1 VRRGDGGAVMSGRRR
16 LGAVVLTA
24 ALAGSLAPL
33 GAQVAMPDAGQMS
46 GVPLP
51 APELPD
57 AAITVRVVRER
68 MGNNLPGQE
77 VALVTPDG
85 RVTGVT
91 DDQGRA
97 QFMAVP
103 AGASVTAEVT
113 VDGETIRSQPF
124 TVPSTG
130 GVRVA
135 LVAGA
140 ARAAAADAAA
150 RAAAAAE
157 PARPGTVVFGADTRV
172 ILEFQDDL
180 PTVFYLFSVV
190 NNARTPVDT
199 GRPLVLDLPAA
210 AESAS
215 LVSGPPA
222 MARMEDRRLTLTGPF
237 PPGAT
242 AFQVAYRLPL
252 TATLRIEQAWPAPVE
267 GALVAAEKVGGLAMT
282 SPQLTASR
290 EGESNGEVFVMGTA
304 GRLAEGQ
311 ALTLDFSGLPAPPT
325 WPRTVAIAAAALMGL
340 WAAWAVWRGRPDTGA
355 ARDALLKER
364 ERLLGAIAAI
374 DAERRA
380 RGADDPRAAAK
391 RERLVAAAEQVYAE
405 LDRLPGS
412 AQ

>member
-1 VRRGDGGAVMSGRRR
+1 MIGRRW
-16 LGAVVLTA
+16 LA
-24 ALAGSLAPL
+24 AAACAIACGMPVAAA
-33 GAQVAMPDAGQMS
+33 AQVAMPDATQMS

-51 APELPD
+51 GPELPD

-77 VALVTPDG
+77 VTLVTPDG
-85 RVTGVT
+85 RVSGVT

-97 QFMAVP
+97 QFLAVA
-103 AGASVTAEVT
+103 AGTEVTAEVT
-113 VDGETIRSQPF
+113 VDGETLRSQPF
-124 TVPSTG
+124 TVPAKG
-130 GVRVA
+130 GVRIA

-140 ARAAAADAAA
+140 ARAAAADSAARDAAA
-150 RAAAAAE
+150 KA
-157 PARPGTVVFGADTRV
+157 PAVPGTVVFGADTRV

-210 AESAS
+210 AEGAS
-215 LVSGPPA
+215 LVSGPASIAA
-222 MARMEDRRLTLTGPF
+222 MQDRRLTLTGPF

-252 TATLRIEQAWPAPVE
+252 TATMRIEQAWPAAVE
-267 GALVAAEKVGGLAMT
+267 GVLVAAEKAGGLT
-282 SPQLTASR
+282 LSSPQLTATR
-290 EGESNGEVFVMGTA
+290 DGESNGEVFVMGTA

-311 ALTLDFSGLPAPPT
+311 TLTLDFSGVPAPPT
-325 WPRTVAIAAAALMGL
+325 WPRTVALAAVAAMVG
-340 WAAWAVWRGRPDTGA
+340 WAAWAIWRGAPDADA
-355 ARDALLKER
+355 ARAALIGER
-364 ERLLGAIAAI
+364 DRLLGAIAAI

-380 RGADDPRAAAK
+380 RGGDDPRAAAK

-405 LDRLPGS
+405 LDRLPGGT
-412 AQ
+412 AA

>member
-1 VRRGDGGAVMSGRRR
+1 MNVGRMVVR
-16 LGAVVLTA
+16 VLL
-24 ALAGSLAPL
+24 ALAASSAAVAGVA
-33 GAQVAMPDAGQMS
+33 AQVAMPDAAQMS

-77 VALVTPDG
+77 VALETPDG

-91 DDQGRA
+91 DAEGRA
-97 QFMAVP
+97 QFMAVS

-113 VDGETIRSQPF
+113 VDGETVRSQPF
-124 TVPSTG
+124 TVPARG

-135 LVAGA
+135 LVVGV

-150 RAAAAAE
+150 REAAARE
-157 PARPGTVVFGADTRV
+157 PARPGSVVFGADTRV
-172 ILEFQDDL
+172 ILEFQDDR
-180 PTVFYLFSVV
+180 PTIFYLFSLV

-199 GRPLVLDLPAA
+199 GRPLVLDLPPD

-215 LVSGPPA
+215 LVSGPA
-222 MARMEDRRLTLTGPF
+222 AIARMEDRRLTLTGPF

-242 AFQVAYRLPL
+242 AFQIAYRLPL
-252 TATLRIEQAWPAPVE
+252 TERFTIHQAWPAAVE
-267 GALVAAEKVGGLAMT
+267 GVLVAAEKAGGLTMT
-282 SPQLTASR
+282 SAQLAASR

-311 ALTLDFSGLPAPPT
+311 ALTLDFRGVPAPPT
-325 WPRTVAIAAAALMGL
+325 WPRTVAIATASALALWALWAIWRGGPDPVAARAAL
-340 WAAWAVWRGRPDTGA
+340 VQ
-355 ARDALLKER
+355 ER

-380 RGADDPRAAAK
+380 RGGDDPRAAAK
-391 RERLVAAAEQVYAE
+391 RERLVAAAEAVYAE
-405 LDRLPGS
+405 LDRLPGGT
-412 AQ
+412 AA